1 MKFDLGG
8 GRAIAPFRRHIFTII
23 TYCPLHTFSDLPP
36 ALTGFIPVMQ
46 DLVPST
52 VQCSVW
58 HLTRYGRWLR
68 CFEFNLNS
76 QEKKKQWT
84 EPTTTRLT
92 LVAPIASIDSIAI
105 APHLM
110 SDLIHPHLLTLP
122 EGDLHKTNLSIFQQ
136 FQKVSHNFNAKAL
149 LYHLVVSIMSLTCF
163 LTKIRPKWRPG
174 RPFSLETKRK

>member
-1 MKFDLGG
+1 M
-8 GRAIAPFRRHIFTII
+8 
-23 TYCPLHTFSDLPP
+23 
-36 ALTGFIPVMQ
+36 
-46 DLVPST
+46 
-52 VQCSVW
+52 QCSVW

-76 QEKKKQWT
+76 QEKKTIQWT
-84 EPTTTRLT
+84 EQTTTKLT
-92 LVAPIASIDSIAI
+92 LTPIASIDSTAI

-110 SDLIHPHLLTLP
+110 SDLIRPHLLTLP

-149 LYHLVVSIMSLTCF
+149 LYHLVVSIMSLICF
-163 LTKIRPKWRPG
+163 LIKTRPKWRPG